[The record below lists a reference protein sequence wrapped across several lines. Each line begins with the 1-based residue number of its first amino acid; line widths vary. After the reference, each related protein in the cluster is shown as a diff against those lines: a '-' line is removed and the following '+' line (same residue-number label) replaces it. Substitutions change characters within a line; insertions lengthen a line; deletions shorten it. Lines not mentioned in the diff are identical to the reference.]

1 MKKAIVCFVMML
13 MVRSSF
19 GQKEEAQQ
27 LLLNVEKLAHLKQIL
42 SNMKKGYEVVSK
54 GYTTIKDI
62 SQGNFNLHETF
73 LDKLM
78 QVSPVVRQ
86 YKRVGDIIHAQLNL
100 SKEYKVAFL
109 RFKHSGLFNDKE
121 IQYLSK
127 VYGNLF
133 QQSLRN
139 LDELMMVITA
149 GKLRMSDDE
158 RIAAIDRIFSEMED
172 KLNFLRSFNKGTDV
186 LAVQRQKEINEVKV
200 SGKLY
205 GLK

>member
-1 MKKAIVCFVMML
+1 MKKMIVCFAMIM

-19 GQKEEAQQ
+19 GQSEEAQQ
-27 LLLNVEKLAHLKQIL
+27 LLLNVEKLAQLKQIL

-62 SQGNFNLHETF
+62 SQGNFKLHETF

-86 YKRVGDIIHAQLNL
+86 YKKVGDIINAQLIL

-109 RFKHSGLFNDKE
+109 RFKHSELFNEKE
-121 IQYLSK
+121 INYLSK

-186 LAVQRQKEINEVKV
+186 LAVQRQKEMNEVKV
-200 SGKLY
+200 SGKIY

>member
-1 MKKAIVCFVMML
+1 
-13 MVRSSF
+13 
-19 GQKEEAQQ
+19 
-27 LLLNVEKLAHLKQIL
+27 
-42 SNMKKGYEVVSK
+42 
-54 GYTTIKDI
+54 
-62 SQGNFNLHETF
+62 
-73 LDKLM
+73 
-78 QVSPVVRQ
+78 VVRQ
-86 YKRVGDIIHAQLNL
+86 YKKVGDIINAQLVL
-100 SKEYKVAFL
+100 SKEYKAAFL

-121 IQYLSK
+121 INYLSK

-172 KLNFLRSFNKGTDV
+172 KLHFLRSFNKGTDV
-186 LAVQRQKEINEVKV
+186 LALQRQKEMNEVKV
-200 SGKLY
+200 SGKIY

>member
-1 MKKAIVCFVMML
+1 MKKLIVCFVMIM
-13 MVRSSF
+13 MIRSSF
-19 GQKEEAQQ
+19 GQKEETQQ
-27 LLLNVEKLAHLKQIL
+27 LLLNVEKLAQLAQIL

-62 SQGNFNLHETF
+62 SQGNFKLHETF

-78 QVSPVVRQ
+78 QVSPVVRR
-86 YKRVGDIIHAQLNL
+86 YKKVGDIINAQLIL

-109 RFKHSGLFNDKE
+109 RFNNSGLFNDKE
-121 IQYLSK
+121 IHYLSK

-149 GKLRMSDDE
+149 GRLRMSDDE

-172 KLNFLRSFNKGTDV
+172 MLNFLRSFNKGTDV
-186 LAVQRQKEINEVKV
+186 LALQRQKEMNEAKV
-200 SGKLY
+200 SGRIY